1 MELQLPEAFIST
13 ATHFT
18 PIILTNEGETE
29 EQESQHLGTV
39 TIGTAHRL
47 TRNSAHAMESCLDAP
62 QHQHQSPSKANRHSQ
77 KLTDCHTVM
86 STSSKTSSSI
96 PEDSPS
102 VLSDVS
108 LFEVSLPSLSSPLST
123 NLNSCGIFNNYLFWQ
138 DPMTECLSLV
148 PVKVRAPKSL
158 NRLDITPSLVPQ
170 SLRGLITGQMSNGGL
185 FIDPVSGTVRSG
197 TQDLFYLSGSSD
209 SSLDHASHQA
219 YCGQT
224 DTKTQG
230 EKEALFRDQPALQD
244 VIDLLKGQ
252 FSTTGCLDN
261 GCQDIIMGKYLFTL
275 KGLQYQQFASVVKKR
290 FCDLHWEDDLL
301 GVLHCL
307 VNYSCSTL

>member
-1 MELQLPEAFIST
+1 FVPMATESRLAPVPGPVPHSYPVNMELQLPEAFIST

-39 TIGTAHRL
+39 TIG
-47 TRNSAHAMESCLDAP
+47 
-62 QHQHQSPSKANRHSQ
+62 
-77 KLTDCHTVM
+77 
-86 STSSKTSSSI
+86 
-96 PEDSPS
+96 
-102 VLSDVS
+102 
-108 LFEVSLPSLSSPLST
+108 
-123 NLNSCGIFNNYLFWQ
+123 
-138 DPMTECLSLV
+138 
-148 PVKVRAPKSL
+148 
-158 NRLDITPSLVPQ
+158 
-170 SLRGLITGQMSNGGL
+170 GLITGQMSNGGL

-230 EKEALFRDQPALQD
+230 EKETIFRDQPALQD

-261 GCQDIIMGKYLFTL
+261 GCQDIVMGMYTWNVQHNPFI
-275 KGLQYQQFASVVKKR
+275 
-290 FCDLHWEDDLL
+290 
-301 GVLHCL
+301 
-307 VNYSCSTL
+307 